1 MRQNFLYLSQCFAT
15 VVLGVVM
22 SGAPIAAIAQDQ
34 AKPQPKAPESE
45 TKAAAAI
52 NSAPDPA
59 AKLTAAEA
67 FVKKYPKSVLRPEV
81 AQSLSKEIGR
91 VTDAGQRLALGERFL
106 KTFSGD
112 GESDFIRA
120 VVIDEYV
127 RANRSD
133 DAFNLGATILAK
145 QPENVGVL
153 ATLAM
158 VGTDE
163 ARTQNAKHLAQ
174 SLQYGLKA
182 IELIEANKKPATTD
196 DASWTYQK
204 SLLPTLYLDTGALA
218 MASGKPA
225 EAKPRLEKAIQL
237 KPTEPTPYVLLGGLI
252 DDEYR
257 VVAESYQGMKDGPE
271 KQATLKKATDL
282 MDKVIDLYAHALG
295 AAADKPEYKKMY
307 DEVLGLVTPYYRYR
321 NNSTTGLQAL
331 IDKYK
336 TPAKP

>member
-1 MRQNFLYLSQCFAT
+1 MSTAPLT
-15 VVLGVVM
+15 VN
-22 SGAPIAAIAQDQ
+22 AQQ
-34 AKPQPKAPESE
+34 AKPQTKAPESE
-45 TKAAAAI
+45 MKAAAAI

-81 AQSLSKEIGR
+81 AQSLTNEIGR
-91 VTDAGQRLALGERFL
+91 VTDAAQRLALGERFL

-112 GESDFIRA
+112 AESERIRG

-127 RANRSD
+127 RANRPD
-133 DAFNLGATILAK
+133 DAFSLGASILAK
-145 QPENVGVL
+145 QPENLAVL
-153 ATLAM
+153 SALAM

-163 ARTQNAKHLAQ
+163 ARKQNPKHVAQ

-182 IELIEANKKPATTD
+182 IELIEANKKPATMD
-196 DASWTYQK
+196 DASWTFQQ
-204 SLLPTLYLDTGALA
+204 SLLPALYVDMGALA

-237 KPTEPTPYVLLGGLI
+237 KPTDPAAYVFLGGVI

-257 VVAESYQGMKDGPE
+257 VVAESYQAMKEGPE

-295 AAADKPEYKKMY
+295 AAADKPDYKKMY
-307 DEVLGLVTPYYRYR
+307 DEVLALVTPYYRYR
-321 NNSTTGLQAL
+321 HNSTAGLQAL